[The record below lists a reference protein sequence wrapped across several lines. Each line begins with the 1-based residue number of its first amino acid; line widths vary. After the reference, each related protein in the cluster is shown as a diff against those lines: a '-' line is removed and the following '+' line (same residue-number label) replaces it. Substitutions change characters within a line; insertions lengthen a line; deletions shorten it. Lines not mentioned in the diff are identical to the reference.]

1 MIISHG
7 LETTVAEYEALP
19 TREQKK
25 ISKKFID
32 LYEKSPL
39 YVMTDHDK
47 LIIAHA
53 GIRKDYI
60 GKTNKKVKTF
70 VLYGD
75 ISGAKHPD
83 GSPVRRDWAQ
93 DYDGEAWI
101 VYGHT
106 PVKEAR
112 QVQSYVQYRYRLC
125 FWWKA
130 NSTSLSRI

>member
-1 MIISHG
+1 MISHG

-39 YVMTDHDK
+39 YVMTDNDK

-60 GKTNKKVKTF
+60 EKQTKKLKLLSFMEIFQEQSIQT
-70 VLYGD
+70 
-75 ISGAKHPD
+75 
-83 GSPVRRDWAQ
+83 
-93 DYDGEAWI
+93 DY
-101 VYGHT
+101 
-106 PVKEAR
+106 
-112 QVQSYVQYRYRLC
+112 L
-125 FWWKA
+125 
-130 NSTSLSRI
+130 